1 MTAIEENRIILAPLD
16 AVHEIEAAKEIYLEA
31 FPPAEQRPWDMIVSR
46 CDGRL
51 DVTGIYLDRR
61 LVGMITTWKFD
72 DFIYVEHFVVD
83 PTLRGRN
90 IGSNAIRILQ
100 QQCAPLPILLEV
112 EPEHLS
118 PQAMSRIKFY
128 QRLGFHIIDRSYVQP
143 PYDTF
148 LPPVHLWLMSTEPGL
163 SPQNA
168 SLLLHRVVYNVTEA

>member
-1 MTAIEENRIILAPLD
+1 MTAIEENRITLAPLD
-16 AVHEIEAAKEIYLEA
+16 GAHDIDAAKEIYLEA
-31 FPPAEQRPWDMIVSR
+31 FPPAEQRPWEMITTR
-46 CDGRL
+46 CGGRL
-51 DVTGIYLDRR
+51 DLTGIYLGER

-90 IGSNAIRILQ
+90 IGSTAIRILRE
-100 QQCAPLPILLEV
+100 QCAPLPILLEV

-118 PQAMSRIKFY
+118 AQALSRIQFY
-128 QRLGFHIIDRSYVQP
+128 KRLGFHIIDRSYVQP